1 MDRCDVIDVLE
12 ESVTLRRA
20 VTVELKGGG
29 GRFVDHVRDVVTP
42 GKDEAEKGEWVQ
54 FRDHG
59 QVPVADIAFCAPA
72 EPHEPSYASKT

>member
-12 ESVTLRRA
+12 ESVTLRRP

-29 GRFVDHVRDVVTP
+29 HFVDQPRDVVTA
-42 GKDEAEKGEWVQ
+42 DHQEWVQ

-59 QVPVADIAFCAPA
+59 QVAVADITFCATAQPQA
-72 EPHEPSYASKT
+72 EPTYDSKT